1 LPQYELNE
9 KLKVYEEVKIPPKDL
24 YMAVGYNDLEKV
36 KVFMEGND
44 KEKRIEAATAQT
56 NRTNRS
62 SVGLPRGSTV
72 RN

>member
-1 LPQYELNE
+1 
-9 KLKVYEEVKIPPKDL
+9 
-24 YMAVGYNDLEKV
+24 MAVGYNDLEKV